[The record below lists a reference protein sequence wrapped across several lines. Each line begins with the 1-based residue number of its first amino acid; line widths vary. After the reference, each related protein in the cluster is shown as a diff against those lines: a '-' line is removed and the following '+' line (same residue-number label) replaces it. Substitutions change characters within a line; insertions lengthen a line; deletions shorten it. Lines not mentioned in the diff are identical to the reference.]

1 MATIG
6 KDGSPA
12 GVGINSGRRSDSKKQ
27 FPYHSASPLSGSD
40 NELDNRSIDR
50 RPVSKSTL
58 TSTSSRHKTSPDF
71 HRKGNIN
78 DENEISVN
86 HNNQGENKPTSKVKK
101 EYIGNDFDRHK
112 DSKDKSYEDN
122 SEDEFDEMH
131 SKFTDDSSHK
141 HVPRHLPADPLFHV
155 ARNDT
160 KDRESG
166 RAIGTRVNR
175 SHEFVDNGTATHTHK
190 HDSNSEIVHKVQQ
203 LKKNTDDEVDTR
215 VSSSGSATLRRSRE
229 GKNVPSTDTTYGS
242 SLNTNASELSDID
255 KRIQALHSFLEAARG
270 NVSKSGST

>member
-1 MATIG
+1 M
-6 KDGSPA
+6 
-12 GVGINSGRRSDSKKQ
+12 
-27 FPYHSASPLSGSD
+27 
-40 NELDNRSIDR
+40 
-50 RPVSKSTL
+50 
-58 TSTSSRHKTSPDF
+58 
-71 HRKGNIN
+71 
-78 DENEISVN
+78 
-86 HNNQGENKPTSKVKK
+86 
-101 EYIGNDFDRHK
+101 
-112 DSKDKSYEDN
+112 
-122 SEDEFDEMH
+122 
-131 SKFTDDSSHK
+131 
-141 HVPRHLPADPLFHV
+141 
-155 ARNDT
+155 
-160 KDRESG
+160 
-166 RAIGTRVNR
+166 NR